1 MIAIFFTSSAVYD
14 ILILE
19 FFYLELSGMIQLIIE
34 TNLSI
39 LGSLN
44 WVLLNPPIDKKVTEK
59 SSFSKNI

>member
-44 WVLLNPPIDKKVTEK
+44 WVLLNPPIDKKSDREVK
-59 SSFSKNI
+59 FL